1 MYTRATAKM
10 KQFSG
15 KEVAAMLLTAL
26 TAGFIINAHDWISKG
41 QVTVDYLLWT
51 FLTVAFA
58 SFAIIMLRTVAQKWL
73 AVRLGYLT
81 RYTVHKYGLPVSIF
95 LAIFLKGIIP
105 YVSPGDL
112 RITESKRLRL
122 GAFRYGLNYKHL
134 ASIGIAAPMA
144 CVLLMI
150 PLKPIVL
157 ATESLFVTKILHA
170 AAAIAFF
177 GLIPINGQEG
187 FHILYY
193 RRWLWVFVII
203 FVGVYFLLI
212 LLGGV
217 FSYVVAAILAFA
229 ATWFYKKTYD

>member
-1 MYTRATAKM
+1 MYRRASAKA
-10 KQFSG
+10 
-15 KEVAAMLLTAL
+15 KEFTLKELVAMLVTAL
-26 TAGFIINAHDWISKG
+26 SIGFIVNLLDWIRQG
-41 QVTVDYLLWT
+41 EVTVSYLLWT
-51 FLTVAFA
+51 FLAVAGA
-58 SFAIIMLRTVAQKWL
+58 SFAVIMLRTVAQKWL
-73 AVRLGYLT
+73 ALRLGYLT
-81 RYTVHKYGLPVSIF
+81 RYTAHKYGLPISIF
-95 LAIFLKGIIP
+95 LALFLKGIIP
-105 YVSPGDL
+105 YVAPGHL

-134 ASIGIAAPMA
+134 ASIGIAAPAA

-150 PLKPIVL
+150 PLKPIAL
-157 ATESLFVTKILHA
+157 ATDSILITKILQA
-170 AAAIAFF
+170 TAAIAFF

-193 RRWLWVFVII
+193 RRWLWVFVTI

-229 ATWFYKKTYD
+229 ATWFYKRTYD